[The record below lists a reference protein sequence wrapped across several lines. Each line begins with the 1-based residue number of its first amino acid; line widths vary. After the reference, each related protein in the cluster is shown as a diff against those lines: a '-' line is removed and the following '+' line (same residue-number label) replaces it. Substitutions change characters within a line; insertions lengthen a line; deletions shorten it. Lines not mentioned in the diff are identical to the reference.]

1 MPKFENT
8 IRFFQ
13 EDYHATLF
21 PLETNHIVISKMAKQ
36 LGQLVYVETLK
47 NNTMSFLP
55 QTRVYA
61 SKQGMHLRRTVKL
74 DPISEFYIYDIV
86 YRNRNSFR
94 KSFSN
99 NRENFGYRFE
109 SGKLVSARESY
120 RSFQDAITEASE
132 RFSFGV
138 KFDISSYFNSIYHH
152 DLVAWFNDGTR
163 SDEDVFG
170 LDTYLRQTNSGRSV
184 DCLPHGIAPCKVLG
198 SHFLKYID
206 NSGRLK
212 SDILLRF
219 MDDFYLFS
227 DNYDVII
234 EDFTLIQRLLGEKGL
249 SVNPQKTKIGNVAQV
264 NVRREIDAIKLDLLR
279 TRRRVLSFYDLY
291 QEEEE
296 PDTPILNDE
305 QVDYLLN
312 ILKSDE
318 IEEEDAELV
327 LILMSEHSSEVSEHL
342 STFLQRFPN
351 IIKNVFHFCKY
362 ISDKDQI
369 SEAIN
374 TFLNTNRFVTEY
386 QLFWFAKICEEY
398 LLATP
403 MAGDILIKLFDH
415 PNAST
420 ISKTKILEIP
430 EKRFGM
436 AELREE
442 QLRTGKS
449 DWLAWASAI
458 GTRSERKANR
468 NHLLGY
474 FSNGSP
480 MNKLIADCVINL

>member
-8 IRFFQ
+8 IKFFQ
-13 EDYHATLF
+13 EDYHTTLF
-21 PLETNHIVISKMAKQ
+21 PLETNHIVISNMAEQ
-36 LGQLVYVETLK
+36 LGQMVYVEALRDNTL
-47 NNTMSFLP
+47 SFLP

-61 SKQGMHLRRTVKL
+61 SKQKMHQRRTVKL
-74 DPISEFYIYDIV
+74 DPMSEFYIYDLV

-94 KSFSN
+94 KSFSK

-109 SGKLVSARESY
+109 SGKIVSARESY
-120 RSFQDAITEASE
+120 RSFQAAITGASE
-132 RFSFGV
+132 EYSCGV

-163 SDEDVFG
+163 SDEDVSG
-170 LDTYLRQTNSGRSV
+170 IDTFLRQTNSGRSV
-184 DCLPHGIAPCKVLG
+184 DCLPHGIAPRKILG

-227 DNYDVII
+227 NSYDVIV

-249 SVNPQKTKIGNVAQV
+249 SVNPQKTMLGNVSQV
-264 NVRREIDAIKLDLLR
+264 NVRRKVDAIKLDLLK
-279 TRRRVLSFYDLY
+279 TRRRVLSLYDWY

-296 PDTPILNDE
+296 PDTPLLSDE
-305 QVDYLLN
+305 QVEYLLN
-312 ILKSDE
+312 LLKSDE

-327 LILMSEHSSEVSEHL
+327 LTLMREHSSEVSEHL
-342 STFLQRFPN
+342 LIFLQRFPN
-351 IIKNVFHFCKY
+351 LSKNIYYFCKH
-362 ISDKDQI
+362 IPDKDHI
-369 SEAIN
+369 SIAID
-374 TFLNTNRFVTEY
+374 TFLSNNGFVTEY
-386 QLFWFAKICEEY
+386 QLFWFAKICQEY

-403 MAGDILIKLFDH
+403 KVGDILIKLFDH

-436 AELREE
+436 TELREE

-449 DWLAWASAI
+449 DWLAWGAAI

-480 MNKLIADCVINL
+480 MNKLIAKCVIEL